1 MILRVAYT
9 SILATVVISCVFSF
23 AAVSLIRASELRR
36 GNRGGVAAVYTVA
49 ALCGLAVCVAAV
61 VYGLILVGQK
71 S

>member
-1 MILRVAYT
+1 VIVRVAYT
-9 SILATVVISCVFSF
+9 SILATVVVSCVFSF

-36 GNRGGVAAVYTVA
+36 ANRSGRAAAYTVA
-49 ALCGLAVCVAAV
+49 ALCGLAACAAAV